1 MIENELFLE
10 KQCDMNRVFQVRVVL
25 YQNGVEVVA
34 LKFNAAGTNNLN
46 WFSQANLISS
56 PWNDLKNALFVNFGI
71 IGPQV
76 SDRYFEFLRWY
87 THCSTDTGWLLV
99 SSHPVCLWDKRTP
112 QPSIQYSK
120 RLTASFMSDYGT

>member
-1 MIENELFLE
+1 MLYENGIE
-10 KQCDMNRVFQVRVVL
+10 
-25 YQNGVEVVA
+25 VA
-34 LKFNAAGTNNLN
+34 TLKFNAVGTNNLD

-56 PWNDLKNALFVNFGI
+56 PWSDLKSAPSVNFGI

-76 SDRYFEFLRWY
+76 SDRYFEFLKFY

-99 SSHPVCLWDKRTP
+99 SSHAVCLYDKRTP

-120 RLTASFMSDYGT
+120 LATASFMTDYGT